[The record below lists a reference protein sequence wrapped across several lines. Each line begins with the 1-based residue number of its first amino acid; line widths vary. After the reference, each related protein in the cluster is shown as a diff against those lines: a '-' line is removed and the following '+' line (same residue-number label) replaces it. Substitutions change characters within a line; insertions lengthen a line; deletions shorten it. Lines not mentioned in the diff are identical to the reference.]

1 MGDSAEPKTPKHSRQ
16 VVGNLPPVKK
26 LSKTQIDRG
35 APIGRGDPRGPA
47 LRRLDRVQAL
57 VRLRRRIAE
66 QTRLLAE
73 RDLAARL
80 LRLDIATELRQT
92 GSTKTDAETL
102 AKAHPRYIAHE
113 RGTLELSFARALSEA
128 EAEAVAF
135 ELKGALD
142 ESMSATTTPLAAAT
156 LLAPW
161 WAPATPPEQQ
171 ALLAEALRLV
181 GLLQS
186 ADPQRGGD
194 PPAAGAAA
202 DSPQT
207 AA

>member
-1 MGDSAEPKTPKHSRQ
+1 M
-16 VVGNLPPVKK
+16 
-26 LSKTQIDRG
+26 
-35 APIGRGDPRGPA
+35 
-47 LRRLDRVQAL
+47 
-57 VRLRRRIAE
+57 RLRRRIAE

-113 RGTLELSFARALSEA
+113 RATLELSFARALSEA
-128 EAEAVAF
+128 EAEALAF

-161 WAPATPPEQQ
+161 WGQATPPEQR

-181 GLLQS
+181 GLLQG
-186 ADPQRGGD
+186 ADPRRGGD
-194 PPAAGAAA
+194 PPAVGAAA
-202 DSPQT
+202 DSPQP